1 MRRLIAVLRTS
12 AKRFSADGCAF
23 LAQAIAFNALFAV
36 FPLLLLA
43 LAVLAFV
50 YGTDEAQ
57 QQAIALFSTVAP
69 GVQETLTENLHQVIS
84 LRSLSGAIG
93 LVVLI
98 WSGKN
103 LFMALAFALD
113 RALGVEV
120 SESRPLLNSILVSLV
135 ILPVLGVLLIVATA
149 VPVVISVAVQFGGF
163 PHSAFFSQ
171 LAGYASGFLLVFT
184 ISALLYTYL
193 PSRQLGIG
201 FGVPGA
207 LFTALAWEA
216 AQIAFAVYTTH
227 VSFAHV
233 YGALATFAVL
243 LLWFYYMGII
253 FLYGAQLSAQWHAYG
268 LAAASQKDAEG
279 ERLRTA

>member
-1 MRRLIAVLRTS
+1 MLRLIAVFRTS
-12 AKRFSADGCAF
+12 AKRFSVDGCAF

-36 FPLLLLA
+36 FPLLLLG

-50 YGTDEAQ
+50 YGTNDAQ
-57 QQAIALFSTVAP
+57 LKALALFATVAP
-69 GVQETLTENLHQVIS
+69 GVQDALTANLHQVIS
-84 LRSLSGAIG
+84 LRSVSGVIG

-103 LFMALAFALD
+103 LFMALAYALD
-113 RALGVEV
+113 KALGLQEG
-120 SESRPLLNSILVSLV
+120 RPLISSIIMSLV

-149 VPVVISVAVQFGGF
+149 VPVLITVAVQFGGF
-163 PHSAFFSQ
+163 PHSALLSQ
-171 LAGYASGFLLVFT
+171 VAGYVAGFLLVFT

-193 PSRQLGIG
+193 PSRHLGIG

-207 LFTALAWEA
+207 LFTAVAWEA

-227 VSFAHV
+227 LSFAHV

-268 LAAASQKDAEG
+268 LQEASQNDAEG

>member
-1 MRRLIAVLRTS
+1 MLRLIAVFRTS
-12 AKRFSADGCAF
+12 AKRFSVDGCAF

-36 FPLLLLA
+36 FPLLLLG

-57 QQAIALFSTVAP
+57 LKAVALFATVAP
-69 GVQETLTENLHQVIS
+69 GVQDVLTANLHQVIS
-84 LRSLSGAIG
+84 LRSVSGLIG

-103 LFMALAFALD
+103 LFMALAYALD
-113 RALGVEV
+113 KALGLQEG
-120 SESRPLLNSILVSLV
+120 RPLINSIIMSLV

-149 VPVVISVAVQFGGF
+149 VPVLISVAVQFGGF
-163 PHSAFFSQ
+163 PHSALLSQ
-171 LAGYASGFLLVFT
+171 VAGYVAGFLLVFT
-184 ISALLYTYL
+184 ISTLLYTYL
-193 PSRQLGIG
+193 PSRHLGIR
-201 FGVPGA
+201 FGIPGA

-227 VSFAHV
+227 LSFAHV
-233 YGALATFAVL
+233 YGALATFAIL

-268 LAAASQKDAEG
+268 LQAASQNDAEG